1 MKILE
6 IITPTNIGGAE
17 NYVVNLS
24 KKLIEKGHEVHII
37 TGNNEEFKEML
48 TNNKLSY
55 DVINARFKFDFFSIL
70 KITKLIKK
78 YNIEIIHTN
87 LSRAN
92 FMGAAAG
99 SITGVKSVATAHG
112 INKKRQYNLSKD
124 VICVSKAVYLN
135 LKSQNFPEEK
145 LHVIYSGIDVDKFN
159 PNNYKKKYIENTDGD
174 LRKKDVSGEDTINI
188 GMVSRL
194 SGEKGVSIFLDSA
207 DLILQKTKNVRFFIA
222 GAGKL
227 KDVLMEQT
235 LKLNIDN
242 YVYFIGFIDKNLAVF
257 LNELDILVFPSLKE
271 GLPLSL
277 IEAMSM
283 EKAVIVSKAGGMPEV
298 VENGISG
305 FVVDI
310 GDSIAIKDRVLELIK
325 DKKSIVKYGAE
336 ARKTVLEKFNL
347 DLMTD
352 NTIKLFEEILEK
364 NKY

>member
-17 NYVVNLS
+17 NYIVNLS
-24 KKLIEKGHEVHII
+24 KKLIERGHQVYII
-37 TGNNEEFKEML
+37 TGNNEEFKGML
-48 TNNKLSY
+48 GNNNLSY
-55 DVINARFKFDFFSIL
+55 DIINAGFKFDFFSIL
-70 KITKLIKK
+70 KIVKLIKK

-87 LSRAN
+87 LSKAN
-92 FMGAAAG
+92 FMGAAAS
-99 SITGVKSVATAHG
+99 SITGVKTIATAHG
-112 INKKRQYNLSKD
+112 INKKKQYNLSNN

-145 LHVIYSGIDVDKFN
+145 LHIIYNGVDTDKFN
-159 PNNYKKKYIENTDGD
+159 PDNYQ
-174 LRKKDVSGEDTINI
+174 KKDIINEGIISI

-194 SGEKGVSIFLDSA
+194 SREKGVDIFLDSA

-222 GAGKL
+222 GTGNL
-227 KDVLMEQT
+227 KDALKEQA
-235 LKLNIDN
+235 LKLNIDD

-257 LNELDILVFPSLKE
+257 FHELDILVFPSLKE

-298 VENGISG
+298 VEEGKNGYI
-305 FVVDI
+305 VDI
-310 GDSIAIKDRVLELIK
+310 GDAIAIKDKVFELIE
-325 DKKSIVKYGAE
+325 DKHLILKYGIE

-347 DLMTD
+347 DLMAD
-352 NTIKLFEEILEK
+352 NTIKLFEEILEIK
-364 NKY
+364 SDKIK

>member
-1 MKILE
+1 MRILE

-24 KKLIEKGHEVHII
+24 KKLIEKGHEVHVI

-48 TNNKLSY
+48 INNELPY
-55 DVINARFKFDFFSIL
+55 DVINAKFKFDFFSIF

-78 YNIEIIHTN
+78 YKIDIIHTH
-87 LSRAN
+87 LSKAN

-99 SITGVKSVATAHG
+99 SITNVKSVATAHG
-112 INKKRQYNLSKD
+112 INKKRQYNLSNEI
-124 VICVSKAVYLN
+124 ICVSKAVYLN
-135 LKSQNFPEEK
+135 LKSQHFPEEK
-145 LHVIYSGIDVDKFN
+145 LHVIHNGVDADKFN
-159 PNNYKKKYIENTDGD
+159 PDNYKKKDIINE
-174 LRKKDVSGEDTINI
+174 EIINI

-194 SGEKGVSIFLDSA
+194 SGEKGVNIFLDSA
-207 DLILQKTKNVRFFIA
+207 DLILQETKNVKFFIA
-222 GAGKL
+222 GTGKL

-298 VENGISG
+298 VENGNNGYI
-305 FVVDI
+305 VNI
-310 GDSIAIKDRVLELIK
+310 GDMAAIKDRVLELIK
-325 DKKSIVKYGAE
+325 DKKLIVKCGIE

-352 NTIKLFEEILEK
+352 NTIKLFKEILERK
-364 NKY
+364 